1 MLHEKYRDENNS
13 KILNDE
19 FKKVQILLEKYLI
32 ENTKRTC
39 QKICVNEIYHQNGTR
54 SFPNSMAS

>member
-1 MLHEKYRDENNS
+1 MIKLKYKLTQPPS
-13 KILNDE
+13 VA
-19 FKKVQILLEKYLI
+19 FGA
-32 ENTKRTC
+32 C